1 MANHYVDFKIP
12 KSELG
17 KADAVFSIR
26 NEDGKIGTLKISH
39 GAIEWRPANNSYSR
53 RLTWSRLNE
62 IMQKE
67 GSRVLTK

>member
-26 NEDGKIGTLKISH
+26 DDDGKIGTLKISH
-39 GAIEWRPANNSYSR
+39 GAIEWRPVNNTYSR
-53 RLTWSRLNE
+53 RLTWSQLNLL
-62 IMQKE
+62 MKKE
-67 GSRVLTK
+67 GTRVLTK